1 MNKALKEAIKNML
14 SPEQIATAHK
24 IKSAILGKPK
34 KEKIERLPLSHF
46 GPPFRLHLGCGNVVL
61 DGFCNVDIMDESTVD
76 FVDDISTLSKFKKN
90 SVSEIYSCHVLE
102 HFSHKE
108 ILPILSR
115 WFEALAPSGV
125 LRISVPDI
133 DRIVRVYHK
142 NFAHFEK
149 PGHTPWIGLI
159 YGGQTTPYDFHKTGF
174 NFCWLKYLLE
184 QVGFQ
189 DCQEYPHEP
198 HFVPGT
204 TDGSLVKEPFGE
216 FLSLNMMAI
225 KPKNSLSAS

>member
-1 MNKALKEAIKNML
+1 MKQSTKESIRKIL
-14 SPEQIATAHK
+14 TPEQIKLAQK
-24 IKSAILGKPK
+24 IKKAIIGQSR
-34 KEKIERLPLSHF
+34 KITRQRLPLSNF

-61 DGFCNVDIMDESTVD
+61 KGFCNVDIMDESTVD
-76 FVDDISTLSKFKKN
+76 FVDDISTLSRFEKN
-90 SVSEIYSCHVLE
+90 CVSEIYSCHVLE
-102 HFSHKE
+102 HFSHEE
-108 ILPILSR
+108 ILPILRR
-115 WFEALAPSGV
+115 WFEVLIPGGV

-133 DRIVRVYHK
+133 DRIVRIYHK
-142 NFAHFEK
+142 NFTHFEK

-159 YGGQTTPYDFHKTGF
+159 YGGQTTPYDYHKTGF

-204 TDGSLVKEPFGE
+204 VDGSLVKEPFGE

-225 KPKNSLSAS
+225 KPK